1 MNTELFDR
9 LEKRLE
15 SLLREYVSLKQEA
28 SILRDENQ
36 RLIAEREDF
45 KGRIDVILN
54 KLEGI

>member
-15 SLLREYVSLKQEA
+15 TLFHEYVSLKQEA
-28 SILRDENQ
+28 SRLRDENQ